1 MVWFWTASLFAL
13 AFIGPVYSSSIKR
26 QATVIALSD
35 AQISGF
41 APFTHF
47 ASTAYCNPSTTI
59 NWTCGGESLLQIPP
73 LFGTF
78 KWLNDAPTANCA
90 ANPDFE
96 PVAAGGDGDGTQFCK
111 ADVDQRD
118 WECSSPRT
126 FHTGYVGFSPSLNT
140 VIVAHEGTI
149 PSQM

>member
-13 AFIGPVYSSSIKR
+13 AFIRLVYSSSIPR
-26 QATVIALSD
+26 QATITALGA

-59 NWTCGGESLLQIPP
+59 KWTCGGESLLQIPP

-78 KWLNDAPTANCA
+78 Q
-90 ANPDFE
+90 
-96 PVAAGGDGDGTQFCK
+96 VAERC
-111 ADVDQRD
+111 
-118 WECSSPRT
+118 P
-126 FHTGYVGFSPSLNT
+126 Y
-140 VIVAHEGTI
+140 
-149 PSQM
+149 SQLRSES